1 MSRIGKKAVVIPSG
15 VTAEINGQSLRVKG
29 PKGSLERQFHPRVKI
44 LMENNEI
51 KVLPEGDTK
60 LDKSLH
66 GLTRTLIAN
75 MVNGVNTGFEKSL
88 ELVGVGFRAQKKGD
102 TLVMN
107 LGFSHPVEITP
118 PAGISFDIEGQVIK
132 VKGANKEQVGQVA
145 ADIRKI
151 REPEPYKGTG
161 IKYIHEIVRRKQG
174 KTTAK

>member
-1 MSRIGKKAVVIPSG
+1 MSRIGKKAIVVPSG
-15 VTAEINGQSLRVKG
+15 VNIEIDGLSVRVKG
-29 PKGSLERQFHPRVKI
+29 PKGLLERQFHPRMKIVK
-44 LMENNEI
+44 EVNEI
-51 KVLPEGDTK
+51 KVVPQGETK

-75 MVNGVNTGFEKSL
+75 MVHGVSDGFEKSL
-88 ELVGVGFRAQKKGD
+88 ELVGVGYKAQKKGD
-102 TLVMN
+102 ALVMN
-107 LGFSHPVEITP
+107 LGFSHPVEIVP
-118 PAGISFDIEGQVIK
+118 PSGISFDVEGQIIK

-161 IKYIHEIVRRKQG
+161 IKYINEFVRRKQG

>member
-75 MVNGVNTGFEKSL
+75 MVNGVNAGFEKSL
-88 ELVGVGFRAQKKGD
+88 ELVGVGYRAQKKGD

-107 LGFSHPVEITP
+107 LGFSHPVEVAP

-132 VKGANKEQVGQVA
+132 VKGADKEQVGQVA